1 MTIILHVHDWD
12 ELDWLKNLSGLM
24 PDRNFLSYSQIENDI
39 QADYAI
45 LWKPPAQLFEQIDG
59 LKAIFSLG
67 AGVDHIVNVA
77 GFPKDVPLVR
87 VVDKDLTNRMSEY
100 VVFHCLRYLRQYS
113 LLKQQQTNKIWHKGY
128 QPSANEVR
136 VGVLGLGELGLDAAQ
151 KLRVMG
157 FNVLGW
163 SRSEK
168 SIDGVKC
175 FHGPDGLDTM
185 LAQTDILVSLLP
197 LTPQTDGLLDYELFA
212 KLPTNGALGGPYL
225 INVGRGQSQREAG
238 ILKALDDGTLAGA
251 TLDVFEVE
259 PLPTTS
265 KLWTHPNVTIT
276 PHNGAD
282 SSPRAICQNIA
293 DQIARFE
300 AGLLLENVVSIDRGY

>member
-1 MTIILHVHDWD
+1 MTIILHVQDWD
-12 ELDWLKNLSGLM
+12 ENDWLKNLSSLM
-24 PDRNFLSYSQIENDI
+24 PDRNFLSYSQIENDT

-45 LWKPPAQLFEQIDG
+45 LWKPPAQLFKNIDG
-59 LKAIFSLG
+59 LKVIFSLG

-100 VVFHCLRYLRQYS
+100 VVFHCLRILRQH
-113 LLKQQQTNKIWHKGY
+113 LLLDRQQKNKIWHKDY

-136 VGVLGLGELGLDAAQ
+136 IGILGLGELGLDAAQ
-151 KLRVMG
+151 KLNVMG
-157 FNVLGW
+157 FNVSGW

-175 FHGPDGLDTM
+175 FHGADGLDAM
-185 LAQTDILVSLLP
+185 LAQTDIVVSLLP
-197 LTPQTDGLLDYELFA
+197 LTPQTDGLLDHDLFA
-212 KLPTNGALGGPYL
+212 KLPRNGALGGAYL

-238 ILKALDDGTLAGA
+238 ILKALDDGSLAGG

-265 KLWTHPNVTIT
+265 KLWSHPNVTIT

-293 DQIARFE
+293 DQIERFE
-300 AGLLLENVVSIDRGY
+300 AGLPLENVVSIERGY